1 MRISDWGFRIE
12 NNKIS
17 IKTESEFR
25 NPCPPSLSPLRHRLR
40 LKAIAGRAQARRAGA
55 FLYPVESR
63 LWRVRRAELHR
74 AGPQSSWFITHSG

>member
-40 LKAIAGRAQARRAGA
+40 LKAIAGRAHSFTLWNLVFGGSAERNSTGLAHNRVGS
-55 FLYPVESR
+55 LLIVVEND
-63 LWRVRRAELHR
+63 
-74 AGPQSSWFITHSG
+74 